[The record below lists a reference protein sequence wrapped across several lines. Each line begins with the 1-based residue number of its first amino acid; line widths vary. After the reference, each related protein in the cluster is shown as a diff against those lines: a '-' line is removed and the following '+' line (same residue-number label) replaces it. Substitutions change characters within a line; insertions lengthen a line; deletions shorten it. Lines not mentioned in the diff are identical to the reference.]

1 MGKGSHDE
9 YGSTLSSTQWFL
21 MVTIAA
27 QIAGII
33 AFILIAV
40 LLGQYQGGFAWGV
53 SLFLRYRH
61 GKNRLVFYTSN
72 RIFRRYL
79 IIIHYL

>member
-9 YGSTLSSTQWFL
+9 YGSTSASTQWFL

-27 QIAGII
+27 QITGII

-40 LLGQYQGGFAWGV
+40 LLGQYQGGFGWGV

-61 GKNRLVFYTSN
+61 AKN
-72 RIFRRYL
+72 IFFFCS
-79 IIIHYL
+79 

>member
-9 YGSTLSSTQWFL
+9 YGSTSTSTQWFL

-53 SLFLRYRH
+53 SLFLRCRH
-61 GKNRLVFYTSN
+61 VKNRF
-72 RIFRRYL
+72 FFCF
-79 IIIHYL
+79 